1 MLFTRVFTQLER
13 IQQTS
18 LVGSRNFSIH
28 ASCMFS
34 NLGIYPQPP
43 KIPSSFAMISPV
55 FSNVHH
61 RKPNGS
67 FHTFPISYN
76 KSSLSKRAASSTPNT
91 LHSDIA
97 WQAMTTQKPFR
108 IYQAEND
115 KTYRFL
121 YLLFL
126 ATTLNAA
133 FFATLTGLDMYRSGE
148 LGFQNWYTYTY
159 SEKVMRIGS
168 CLVIPLLYLATAFLF
183 FLPRRT
189 VHSVYALPA
198 RQIEFKTG
206 LPGPNN
212 HLYFEK
218 SIKLPRNEVFILS
231 QSLDKN
237 PMVMKVNGTRFF
249 YLLDTNGNFT
259 GGSKNILSCLIPTQ
273 KLRG

>member
-1 MLFTRVFTQLER
+1 MLSTRLVARLER
-13 IQQTS
+13 IRQNPFT
-18 LVGSRNFSIH
+18 GFRNFSIR
-28 ASCMFS
+28 APCMFT
-34 NLGIYPQPP
+34 NVGIRP
-43 KIPSSFAMISPV
+43 KALNTPFNSVVISRV
-55 FSNVHH
+55 FSYVNG
-61 RKPNGS
+61 RKANGS
-67 FHTFPISYN
+67 FHTFSFFNN
-76 KSSLSKRAASSTPNT
+76 KSPSSKKAKTSTPNT

-133 FFATLTGLDMYRSGE
+133 FFATLTGMDMYRSGE
-148 LGFQNWYTYTY
+148 IGFQNWYTYTY

-168 CLVIPLLYLATAFLF
+168 CLVIPLLYLATAFLL

-189 VHSVYALPA
+189 IHSLYALPA
-198 RQIEFKTG
+198 RQIEMKTG

-212 HLYFEK
+212 RLYLEK
-218 SIKLPRNEVFILS
+218 SIILPRNEVFILS
-231 QSLDKN
+231 QSIDKN
-237 PMVMKVNGTRFF
+237 PMVMKVSGTRFY
-249 YLLDTNGNFT
+249 YLLDTNGNFA

-273 KLRG
+273 KLQS